1 MTAKLGYF
9 TFRNMINSLLRN
21 RNCEMNDLKFLFMA
35 ALVFVV
41 ACSSPPKNNN
51 AEETKETQE
60 TTAPVAEVNDALVIG
75 EKIYGQYCV
84 VCHMKDGAGIPG
96 LNPPLIKT
104 EWVNGDKAQLIK
116 IVLNG
121 SQGGQY
127 PVNGEAYPG
136 VMTPHNFLSD
146 EEIAGVLSF
155 VRSNF
160 ENNSDAVMPGEV
172 AAAREANSG

>member
-1 MTAKLGYF
+1 M
-9 TFRNMINSLLRN
+9 S
-21 RNCEMNDLKFLFMA
+21 DLKF
-35 ALVFVV
+35 VFAVV
-41 ACSSPPKNNN
+41 LIILTACSSPQKNES
-51 AEETKETQE
+51 ADETSESKKSEPIATETS
-60 TTAPVAEVNDALVIG
+60 AGGDPLVG
-75 EKIYGQYCV
+75 EKIFNQYCV

-104 EWVNGDKAQLIK
+104 EWVNGDKTQLIK

-127 PVNGEAYPG
+127 PVNGEAYNG

-146 EEIAGVLSF
+146 DEIAGVLTY

-160 ENNSDAVMPGEV
+160 ENNSDAVSADQV
-172 AAAREANSG
+172 AAVRKDEGK

>member
-1 MTAKLGYF
+1 MF
-9 TFRNMINSLLRN
+9 T
-21 RNCEMNDLKFLFMA
+21 
-35 ALVFVV
+35 V

-51 AEETKETQE
+51 TESTNTEEAKET
-60 TTAPVAEVNDALVIG
+60 TPPDAEATNALQIG
-75 EKIYGQYCV
+75 EKVFSQYCV

-146 EEIAGVLSF
+146 EEIAGVLTY

-160 ENNSDAVMPGEV
+160 ENSGDAVTPEEV
-172 AAAREANSG
+172 AEVRNAGGE